1 MAPRTLL
8 RAALLAV
15 VLAGA
20 ASAESTQ
27 SIERAM
33 GPYYAA
39 LVASARG
46 NIDATSRN
54 LLLFAS
60 RWDQAAREARTT
72 PPAWVGQD
80 PAWPALLD
88 EVTAAIARTRDLVRL
103 RDVASAH
110 AELETIRS
118 SFREL
123 RGRHN
128 ALTFDDHMTDY
139 HEAIERMLGHV
150 AGRNEIRLTDKD
162 YADAEEDLRSAQAAW
177 QIVQRSAGAMAGQ
190 PAWSAAAKEAPAAL
204 AAAAR
209 ALASKNATAAGQAAE
224 RVKTTYYDLLL
235 AVGRARG

>member
-1 MAPRTLL
+1 MVHCTFL
-8 RAALLAV
+8 RVALLSI
-15 VLAGA
+15 VLGGA
-20 ASAESTQ
+20 LPADSTE

-46 NIDATSRN
+46 NIDATSRH
-54 LLLFAS
+54 LLVFAS
-60 RWDQAAREARTT
+60 RWESAAREARSA
-72 PPAWVGQD
+72 PPRSMAPD
-80 PAWPALLD
+80 PSWPSVID
-88 EVTAAIARTRDLVRL
+88 DVNAAIARAREAVRA

-118 SFREL
+118 AFREL

-150 AGRNEIRLTDKD
+150 AGRNEIRLTARD
-162 YADAEEDLRSAQAAW
+162 YADAEEDLRAAQAAW
-177 QIVQRSAGAMAGQ
+177 LLVQQSAGTMARQAGW
-190 PAWSAAAKEAPAAL
+190 AAAAKHATTAL
-204 AAAAR
+204 ADTVR
-209 ALASKNATAAGQAAE
+209 ALAGRNATAASRAAE

-235 AVGRARG
+235 AVAKARG